1 MGEERKEDEKAVED
15 LRMDIKERDC
25 IIKELEYKRR
35 YLSGMV
41 DGLKFAIRCNGVSGG
56 EVHD

>member
-1 MGEERKEDEKAVED
+1 MGEERTEIENPVED
-15 LRMDIKERDC
+15 LRNDIRERDC